1 MNEISL
7 SSAFLDI
14 TYPWKLIEINISKT
28 SDSLNVTINFPNII
42 KYYLP
47 TQNGRE
53 PLKIISQKR

>member
-42 KYYLP
+42 
-47 TQNGRE
+47 
-53 PLKIISQKR
+53 